1 VAPPSEG
8 WAAAIANISAKP
20 TVRLETAMA
29 GGSADTGG
37 VTAVPDDGASNRRWI
52 IGAESA
58 AAIGGETIG
67 ADGSP
72 LRG

>member
-1 VAPPSEG
+1 
-8 WAAAIANISAKP
+8 
-20 TVRLETAMA
+20 MA
-29 GGSADTGG
+29 GGSVDTGG
-37 VTAVPDDGASNRRWI
+37 ATVVPGDGASNRRWI
-52 IGAESA
+52 IGVGSA